1 MLKVRSGGLY
11 CRLTPLAMLV
21 FSMPGGLSS
30 TPPPYANEAP
40 AAHNSNAGRFPG
52 SGFTLGTEDDANE
65 QGHIPGPGNQTGRGG
80 YRAVP

>member
-1 MLKVRSGGLY
+1 M
-11 CRLTPLAMLV
+11 MLV

-40 AAHNSNAGRFPG
+40 AAHNNNAGRFPG